1 METFSAG
8 DAVLSSG
15 GFHKGEKPMLCDL
28 EHISSWDVDAGLDT
42 TEAHDTSVKPLPD
55 QRGSIF
61 DTGNLPLLRR
71 ELILFDSKFIG
82 PVLKLTLSA
91 GITDWTIQ
99 GMVDQKKFESLKP
112 HPLHTVGAGMDHH
125 PIHHRRGTGGHGHI
139 GSLHIDQT
147 DPAGFDEAQ
156 LGMVAEGG
164 NVDPIFFGHL
174 KNRLIRPCRY
184 SFTVDC
190 QLYHSIHLKNPKS
203 EYRNPKQ
210 ILNPNFKIYHPM
222 VIV

>member
-8 DAVLSSG
+8 DAVLFSCC
-15 GFHKGEKPMLCDL
+15 FHKGEKPMLCDL

-42 TEAHDTSVKPLPD
+42 TEAHDTSVKPLLD

-71 ELILFDSKFIG
+71 EFILLDSKFIG

-99 GMVDQKKFESLKP
+99 GMVDQEEFESLKP
-112 HPLHTVGAGMDHH
+112 HPFHTVGAGMDHH

-139 GSLHIDQT
+139 SSLHINQT
-147 DPAGFDEAQ
+147 DPAGLDEAQ

-174 KNRLIRPCRY
+174 EDGLIQPCCHFF
-184 SFTVDC
+184 SINC
-190 QLYHSIHLKNPKS
+190 QSRHSL
-203 EYRNPKQ
+203 
-210 ILNPNFKIYHPM
+210 
-222 VIV
+222 